1 MGIFARI
8 SRVVRSYINRLLD
21 QAEDPEKMLDQLIVE
36 MRDQLVVAKREVAV
50 SIADERK
57 LRRDAERELKQAGDW
72 ERRAVLAVREG
83 RDDLARQALHRQK
96 EHAGHAA
103 ELRRTWES
111 QAHEVE
117 KLKASLTELSER
129 IEKAGRRRNL
139 LIAKQKR
146 VEAQARIQETL
157 SELSEGSAFGAF
169 DRMAERIEDAER
181 RTAAVGEVSE
191 ALAGSSLE
199 QEFAQLESGDELNER
214 LLSLKEEMGL
224 LPAASEGG
232 KQPTGLPPSGG
243 TAITEERLL
252 EEFDR
257 LDREAGG

>member
-1 MGIFARI
+1 MGIFARF

-36 MRDQLVVAKREVAV
+36 MREQLVVAKREVAV

-57 LRRDAERELKQAGDW
+57 LHRDAERELEQADAW

-83 RDDLARQALHRQK
+83 RDDLARQALLRQK

-111 QAHEVE
+111 QAREVE

-169 DRMAERIEDAER
+169 DRMAERIEAAER

-191 ALAGSSLE
+191 ALGGSSLE
-199 QEFAQLESGDELNER
+199 REFAELETGDELDGR
-214 LLSLKEEMGL
+214 LLSLKREMGL
-224 LPAASEGG
+224 LPAAAEGG
-232 KQPTGLPPSGG
+232 AQPSGLPPSGG
-243 TAITEERLL
+243 DAVAEEKLL